1 VLGLRASPI
10 RVGDLEGDIMNFDP
24 NRRAALLAG
33 ALSLALAT
41 VAAPAMAQKKYGPG
55 ASDTEIKLGQTM
67 PYSGPAS
74 AYGTIGKAQQAY
86 FKMLHEQGGIN
97 GRKITLI
104 SLDDGYSPPKAVEQ
118 VRRLVEQD
126 EVLALFQTLG
136 TPSNSAI
143 HKYVN
148 AKKVPH
154 LLLATGAT
162 KWADPANFPWTLG
175 FNLSYQ
181 AEGTIYA
188 RYLLKNKPNAKIAIL
203 YQNDDYGKDVLK
215 GVKDGLGA
223 AGAKMIVAEASYEVS
238 DPTVDSQILTLQG
251 SGADTFINITT
262 PKFAAQ
268 AIRKA
273 YDSGWKPLHIVNNVG
288 ASVGS
293 VLVPAGLDKSTG
305 LLTLQYYKDPN
316 DPQWK
321 DDPAMLEWRA
331 FMGRHY
337 REGDP
342 KDASNLYAYLAAQ
355 TMVQILKQS
364 GNDLT
369 RENVMKQA
377 ANIKNLKL
385 PLLLPGMALNTSP
398 TDFFLV
404 EQGQLA
410 RFTGVQWQ
418 GFGEVIGTGN

>member
-1 VLGLRASPI
+1 MTSRNLKLAQWGAA
-10 RVGDLEGDIMNFDP
+10 F
-24 NRRAALLAG
+24 AALAVTLIPVSASAAG
-33 ALSLALAT
+33 
-41 VAAPAMAQKKYGPG
+41 KYGPG

-74 AYGTIGKAQQAY
+74 AYGTIGKLHQAY
-86 FKMLHEQGGIN
+86 FKMINDQGGVN
-97 GRKITLI
+97 GRKINLV
-104 SLDDGYSPPKAVEQ
+104 SLDDGYSPPKTVEQ
-118 VRRLVEQD
+118 IRKLVEQD
-126 EVLALFQTLG
+126 EVLATFNTLG
-136 TPSNSAI
+136 TAPNSAI
-143 HKYVN
+143 HKYMN

-154 LLLATGAT
+154 LLLSTGAT
-162 KWADPANFPWTLG
+162 KWGDPKNFPWTMG

-181 AEGTIYA
+181 SEGAIYA
-188 RYLLKNKPNAKIAIL
+188 KWLLKNKPNAKVAVL

-223 AGAKMIVAEASYEVS
+223 KGAAMIVKEATYEVS
-238 DPTVDSQILTLQG
+238 DPTVDSQILTLKD

-273 YDSGWKPLHIVNNVG
+273 YDSGWKPLQIVNNVG

-293 VLVPAGLDKSTG
+293 VLTPAGLDKSVG
-305 LLTLQYYKDPN
+305 LMTLQYYKDPN

-331 FMGRHY
+331 FMGRYY
-337 REGDP
+337 RDGDP
-342 KDASNLYAYLAAQ
+342 KDASNMYGYLTAQ
-355 TMVQILKQS
+355 TMVQVLKQC

-377 ANIKNLKL
+377 ANLKSFKL
-385 PLLLPGMALNTSP
+385 ALLLPGMSVNTSP
-398 TDFFLV
+398 TDFYPI

-410 RFTGVQWQ
+410 KFTGTLWQ
-418 GFGEVIGTGN
+418 GFGDVLGASD

>member
-1 VLGLRASPI
+1 MTLKTT
-10 RVGDLEGDIMNFDP
+10 
-24 NRRAALLAG
+24 RRQTLIAAA
-33 ALSLALAT
+33 SLAL
-41 VAAPAMAQKKYGPG
+41 PAVPAFAQKKYGPG

-74 AYGTIGKAQQAY
+74 AYGTIGKLHTAY
-86 FKMLHEQGGIN
+86 FKMINEAGGVN
-97 GRKITLI
+97 GRKINLI
-104 SLDDGYSPPKAVEQ
+104 SLDDGYSPPKTVEQ
-118 VRRLVEQD
+118 VRKLVEQD

-154 LLLATGAT
+154 LFLATGAT
-162 KWADPANFPWTLG
+162 KWSDPKNFPWTLG

-181 AEGTIYA
+181 AEGQIYA
-188 RYLLKNKPNAKIAIL
+188 RYLLKNKPNAKIGIL
-203 YQNDDYGKDVLK
+203 FQNDDFVKDVLK
-215 GVKDGLGA
+215 GVEDGLGA
-223 AGAKMIVAEASYEVS
+223 AGAKMVVSKVSYEVT

-262 PKFAAQ
+262 PKFGAQ
-268 AIRKA
+268 AVRKA
-273 YDSGWKPLHIVNNVG
+273 WDTGWKPLHIINNVS

-293 VLVPAGLDKSTG
+293 VLTPAGLDKSVG

-321 DDPAMLEWRA
+321 DDANMLEWRA
-331 FMGRHY
+331 FMGRYY
-337 REGDP
+337 RDGDP
-342 KDASNLYAYLAAQ
+342 KDASNLYAYITAQ
-355 TMVQILKQS
+355 TMVHVLKAC

-377 ANIKNLKL
+377 ASIKALKL
-385 PLLLPGMALNTSP
+385 PLMLPGMTLNTSP
-398 TDFFLV
+398 TDYFLV
-404 EQGQLA
+404 KQGQLA
-410 RFTGVQWQ
+410 KFTGTQWQ
-418 GFGEVIGTGN
+418 GFGDVLSTAA

>member
-1 VLGLRASPI
+1 MTFNPI
-10 RVGDLEGDIMNFDP
+10 R
-24 NRRAALLAG
+24 RATVLA
-33 ALSLALAT
+33 ASIAVALAM
-41 VAAPAMAQKKYGPG
+41 VAAPAVAQKKYGPG
-55 ASDTEIKLGQTM
+55 VTDTEIKLGQTM

-74 AYGTIGKAQQAY
+74 AYGTIGKAEQAY
-86 FKMLHEQGGIN
+86 FKMINDNGGIN
-97 GRKITLI
+97 GRKVNLI
-104 SLDDGYSPPKAVEQ
+104 SLDDGYSPPKTVEQ

-162 KWADPANFPWTLG
+162 KWADPKNFPWTLG

-181 AEGTIYA
+181 AEGAIYA
-188 RYLLKNKPNAKIAIL
+188 KYLLKNKPNAKVAVL
-203 YQNDDYGKDVLK
+203 YQNDDFGKDVLK

-223 AGAKMIVAEASYEVS
+223 ANAKMIVAEATYEVS
-238 DPTVDSQILTLQG
+238 DPTVDSQILSLQG
-251 SGADTFINITT
+251 SGADTFINIST

-273 YDSGWKPLHIVNNVG
+273 FDSGWKPLHIINNT
-288 ASVGS
+288 ASSVGS
-293 VLVPAGLDKSTG
+293 VLTPAGLDKSTG
-305 LLTLQYYKDPN
+305 LLTLLYFKHAD

-331 FMGRHY
+331 FMGRYY
-337 REGDP
+337 RDGDP
-342 KDASNLYAYLAAQ
+342 KDASNLYGYLAAQ
-355 TMVQILKQS
+355 IMTQILKQC

-369 RENVMKQA
+369 RENVMRQA
-377 ANIKNLKL
+377 ANLKNFKL

-398 TDFFLV
+398 TDFFPV
-404 EQGQLA
+404 QQAQLQK
-410 RFTGVQWQ
+410 FTGTQWQ
-418 GFGEVIGTGN
+418 LFGELMNTDAR